1 MVTKPGY
8 SGEKGVRVERRQ
20 WMEGIFFGHT
30 GAWAESD
37 CTQ

>member
-8 SGEKGVRVERRQ
+8 GGEKGVRVERRQ